1 MAAATIKRGFEGKVY
16 IGTAGTTA
24 GTQLTERTD
33 ITYNITTET
42 ADSTAAGDGT
52 TIPQK
57 TVEAVAV
64 AVEISWSML
73 YKTEDT
79 NIATM
84 LNNCGGS
91 GIGTP
96 MAVKIMR
103 HGSDADVFDGDCF
116 LDIASAMPLSEN
128 QKFEIKASVTRRLR
142 APVFA

>member
-1 MAAATIKRGFEGKVY
+1 
-16 IGTAGTTA
+16 
-24 GTQLTERTD
+24 
-33 ITYNITTET
+33 
-42 ADSTAAGDGT
+42 
-52 TIPQK
+52 
-57 TVEAVAV
+57 
-64 AVEISWSML
+64 ML

-91 GIGTP
+91 AIGTP

-128 QKFEIKASVTRRLR
+128 QKFEIKANVTRRLR
-142 APVFA
+142 DPVFA

>member
-1 MAAATIKRGFEGKVY
+1 MA
-16 IGTAGTTA
+16 
-24 GTQLTERTD
+24 
-33 ITYNITTET
+33 NET

-52 TIPQK
+52 TIPLK

-64 AVEISWSML
+64 GVEISWSML

-96 MAVKIMR
+96 MAVKLRR
-103 HGSDADVFDGDCF
+103 HASDTDAFDGDCF
-116 LDIASAMPLSEN
+116 LDIASAMPLAEN
-128 QKFEIKASVTRRLR
+128 QKFEIKAQPTRRLR

>member
-1 MAAATIKRGFEGKVY
+1 MTAATIKRGFEGKVF

-24 GTQLTERTD
+24 ATQLVERTD
-33 ITYNITTET
+33 ITYNITLEK

-52 TIPQK
+52 TLPLK
-57 TVEAVAV
+57 TVEAVAA

-103 HGSDADVFDGDCF
+103 HGSDADPFDGDCF
-116 LDIASAMPLSEN
+116 LDIATAMPLSEN
-128 QKFEIKASVTRRLR
+128 EKFEIKAEVTRRHR
-142 APVFA
+142 TPVFA